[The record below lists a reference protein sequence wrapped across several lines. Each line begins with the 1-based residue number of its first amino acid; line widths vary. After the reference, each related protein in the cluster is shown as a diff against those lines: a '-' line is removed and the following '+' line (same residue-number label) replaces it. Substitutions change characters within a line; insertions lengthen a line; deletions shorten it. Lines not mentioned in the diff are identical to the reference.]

1 MTILTQEH
9 TEEGRLGQTEVTGI
23 DVKVEDENRG
33 EQEVK
38 KKVAGEVCSKG
49 ED

>member
-1 MTILTQEH
+1 MSILTQEY

>member
-1 MTILTQEH
+1 MSVLTQEH
-9 TEEGRLGQTEVTGI
+9 IEEGRLGQTEVTGI
-23 DVKVEDENRG
+23 DVKVVDEDRG
-33 EQEVK
+33 AQEVK

>member
-1 MTILTQEH
+1 MPFLTQEH
-9 TEEGRLGQTEVTGI
+9 TEEGRQVTGI
-23 DVKVEDENRG
+23 DIKVEDEDGG
-33 EQEVK
+33 EWEVK